1 VVVSSNIRPVAPLAG
16 RGHAELQSVAL
27 LRVDGHRYEGEQLVL
42 DQVSEASASVTCRWR
57 VGATPLRLTTL
68 WQADPTTGVVIRR
81 DAVTNTGAAPA
92 VLSRGLARIALPQGR
107 YECHTQASS
116 WCRENQGAWQPLL
129 AGLRLNHFSG
139 RTTEGDTPYL
149 VVRGVGT
156 GDGIAF
162 HILPT
167 GNWTIRVTPVA
178 CFANLSYAV
187 VELGL
192 ADENLNR
199 AIYPARRLICR
210 KSFSSRCRAGSRRW
224 RRPACTGIC

>member
-1 VVVSSNIRPVAPLAG
+1 VVS
-16 RGHAELQSVAL
+16 
-27 LRVDGHRYEGEQLVL
+27 
-42 DQVSEASASVTCRWR
+42 
-57 VGATPLRLTTL
+57 
-68 WQADPTTGVVIRR
+68 RR

-116 WCRENQGAWQPLL
+116 WCRENQDAWQPLH

-199 AIYPARRLICR
+199 AIYPARRLSCR
-210 KSFSSRCRAGSRRW
+210 KSFSSRCRAGRRRW
-224 RRPACTGIC
+224 RRPACTTIS